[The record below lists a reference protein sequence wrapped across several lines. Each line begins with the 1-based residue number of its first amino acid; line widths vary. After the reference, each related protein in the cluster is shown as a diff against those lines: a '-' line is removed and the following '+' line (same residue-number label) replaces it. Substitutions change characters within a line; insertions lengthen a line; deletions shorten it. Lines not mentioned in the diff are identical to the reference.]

1 MANLKNIISR
11 NCSKVSWFLK
21 SNSIK
26 YVFKRHSFTFVLP
39 PVSRLHYYRTETG
52 HRDRDF
58 SFARNFSMVVDCLP
72 DGISM
77 NDNMMKEIISRKSCN
92 DLLNFVHSVNADELN
107 VTHTWFITKKMLM
120 LYHEQL
126 MKELPWLQSN
136 IDVAY
141 IQLVLQGKIH
151 YFAEQ
156 LSENSSCDSFYKLI
170 LRDCDHFSEQQLA
183 DCLVAVHYLG
193 IPLDGPVTDRL
204 RRSFYKQLPKFDLV
218 PLSLVSSIV
227 LRSSSRSD
235 LIAVRAVFKRI
246 DVILKNLESSQPS
259 GEELGA
265 LTQIIV
271 NISRFTN
278 ADFMEKFNNIFV
290 RTFNRKEILC
300 IPDNLCT
307 FLRLFLK
314 KGHELP
320 PAFRCQ
326 SIIDDIVEVLIKAI
340 YDSTEL
346 LGHQH
351 IADICDTLR
360 KENKLHPGLATR
372 LEKRAVQILNENCRL
387 CEITNLMYALTSNTS
402 TKVCRRF
409 ENVLLPKISNGS
421 DVDIIILSN
430 IADTLSHVKNLV
442 SQDTVRLFLK
452 LVVQQA
458 DSIVMYV
465 KPFRKISRYLQYQ
478 HMNLEDKK
486 KFTDSVLK
494 FLYRTDGFNIRGL
507 DLRLFLFSFAHGILP
522 DQFYEEIISSIPQ
535 WDGRALCKL
544 VWTINHTKRTSIK
557 TKKYIRLILDDVYLR
572 LSEKLISDIH
582 SVEIFC
588 SMIFTLVKNN
598 HNPDPNVTDSLLR
611 LFPKLTQNLTELQ
624 LSDITRSLS
633 AIYYYSPEVYD
644 NLVRFVVNNA
654 DIISDHCVVSV
665 VQVCAKVGHQPQM
678 INDFMQA
685 ALKVYRKMFKN
696 ADFKNAVSLL
706 NQLSM
711 ISCYPEPELCKL
723 FSLEAM
729 QDLDNY
735 LEGD

>member
-21 SNSIK
+21 SNSIR
-26 YVFKRHSFTFVLP
+26 YVFKRQSFPLVLP
-39 PVSRLHYYRTETG
+39 PVSRLHYYRTEIG
-52 HRDRDF
+52 DRDF

-107 VTHTWFITKKMLM
+107 VAHTWFITKKMLM

-141 IQLVLQGKIH
+141 IQLILQGKIH

-183 DCLVAVHYLG
+183 DCLLAVYFLG
-193 IPLDGPVTDRL
+193 FPLDGPVTDRL

-218 PLSLVSSIV
+218 PLSLISSIV
-227 LRSSSRSD
+227 LRSSSLSD
-235 LIAVRAVFKRI
+235 LIAVRAVFKRTG
-246 DVILKNLESSQPS
+246 VILKNLESSQPS
-259 GEELGA
+259 GEELRA
-265 LTQIIV
+265 LAQIIADTF
-271 NISRFTN
+271 RFTN
-278 ADFMEKFNNIFV
+278 DDFMEKFNKIFV
-290 RTFNRKEILC
+290 KTFNREEILC

-314 KGHELP
+314 KGPELP

-326 SIIDDIVEVLIKAI
+326 PVYDDVVEVLIKAI
-340 YDSTEL
+340 HDSTEL
-346 LGHQH
+346 LEHQH
-351 IADICDTLR
+351 IADICDALR
-360 KENKLHPGLATR
+360 KENKLHPNLATR
-372 LEKRAVQILNENCRL
+372 LEKRAVQLLNENCRL

-402 TKVCRRF
+402 TKVCRQF

-421 DVDIIILSN
+421 DVDVVILSN

-452 LVVQQA
+452 LVMQQA

-465 KPFRKISRYLQYQ
+465 KPFRKISKYLLYQ

-494 FLYRTDGFNIRGL
+494 YLYRTDGFNIRGL
-507 DLRLFLFSFAHGILP
+507 DLRLFLFAFAQGVLP
-522 DQFYEEIISSIPQ
+522 NQFYEEIISSIPQ
-535 WDGRALCKL
+535 LDRRALCKL

-572 LSEKLISDIH
+572 LSEELISEIH
-582 SVEIFC
+582 SVDIFC

-598 HNPDPNVTDSLLR
+598 RNPDPNVTDSLLR
-611 LFPKLTQNLTELQ
+611 LYPKLTQNLTELE
-624 LSDITRSLS
+624 LSNITRSLS
-633 AIYYYSPEVYD
+633 AISYYSPEVYD
-644 NLVRFVVNNA
+644 NLVGFVVNNA
-654 DIISDHCVVSV
+654 DSISDHHVVSV
-665 VQVCAKVGHQPQM
+665 VQVCAKFGHQPRM
-678 INDFMQA
+678 INDFMKA
-685 ALKVYRKMFKN
+685 ALKVYRKMFKKG
-696 ADFKNAVSLL
+696 DFKNAVSLL
-706 NQLSM
+706 NQLSV

-723 FSLEAM
+723 FSLEVM